1 MAYDRQRCVEYGWWA
16 RLRFHYW
23 LAFGLSLEP
32 RVRWLARSLAL
43 Y

>member
-1 MAYDRQRCVEYGWWA
+1 MAVEAKGAHYGWWT
-16 RLRFHYW
+16 RLWFWFW
-23 LAFGLSLEP
+23 LACALWVEP

>member
-1 MAYDRQRCVEYGWWA
+1 MEQAQRAQYGWWT
-16 RLRFHYW
+16 RVQFCFW
-23 LAFGLSLEP
+23 LAGGVWEP